1 MRRSHCCRHGKLGQ
15 ICRRRAAASGECG
28 CATAQGV
35 ARLCYC
41 PTCFGPLFYG
51 FVKSMSIFNGDAIL
65 IGCIVW
71 DAGLR
76 HAVLSLPASGTN
88 YYPESKGTGDNP
100 LASAHSPGA
109 ARGGTCHQRC
119 GVWCAEEPRGSP
131 PACCSFSLLLR
142 WRLQLAPAPHSTGSD
157 GQQMARTCCQIG
169 QNWQNEK
176 LWQHQMVEVR
186 LDVVGSGYSSQNQ
199 PSQLASTSTAYGYKA
214 SKLSW

>member
-142 WRLQLAPAPHSTGSD
+142 WRLQLAPAPHSTGLRGSAN
-157 GQQMARTCCQIG
+157 GKNVLSNWPELAKREIMATSNGWSEIG
-169 QNWQNEK
+169 CGGFRIFKPKPALTIGINKYRVW
-176 LWQHQMVEVR
+176 L
-186 LDVVGSGYSSQNQ
+186 
-199 PSQLASTSTAYGYKA
+199 
-214 SKLSW
+214 